1 MLLSDSPL
9 GRVGL
14 ENEKNMHIINKISFS
29 FIIRV
34 PSGNDLLIFL
44 WYNLLYLLNLTWSL
58 NENGTF
64 FVFVTRNL
72 TLKRILHILFC
83 IIAKYNYIHS
93 EIFYNISLKT
103 NKQKKKQPKLLLWVQ
118 IQDVTGLLDYFSS
131 NFN

>member
-1 MLLSDSPL
+1 
-9 GRVGL
+9 
-14 ENEKNMHIINKISFS
+14 MHIINKISFS

-44 WYNLLYLLNLTWSL
+44 WYNLLYLLNPTWSL

-64 FVFVTRNL
+64 FVFATKNL
-72 TLKRILHILFC
+72 TLKSILHILFC

-103 NKQKKKQPKLLLWVQ
+103 NKQKKKNNPNFYCEFKYKTSQDCLIIFLQ
-118 IQDVTGLLDYFSS
+118 ILTSQ
-131 NFN
+131 

>member
-44 WYNLLYLLNLTWSL
+44 WYNLLYLLNLT
-58 NENGTF
+58 
-64 FVFVTRNL
+64 
-72 TLKRILHILFC
+72 
-83 IIAKYNYIHS
+83 
-93 EIFYNISLKT
+93 
-103 NKQKKKQPKLLLWVQ
+103 
-118 IQDVTGLLDYFSS
+118 
-131 NFN
+131 